1 MFDHLF
7 TAPTPAFPIPLQQV
21 FANTAADTS
30 MAFAL
35 TTPDQS
41 PGAAMSGT
49 ARPLVLD
56 RFATLA
62 EAMRGA
68 IALADQMDSMRHR

>member
-1 MFDHLF
+1 
-7 TAPTPAFPIPLQQV
+7 
-21 FANTAADTS
+21 

-35 TTPDQS
+35 STPDQS

-68 IALADQMDSMRHR
+68 IALADQMDSMRHRKCWRSLIVMTVWFWLGPLVL